1 MLQLSLEHDK
11 KMQEIS
17 NKLMWRMIQ
26 KAQENGYKGTML
38 PKVLDVGDES
48 AKQRITKYIEN
59 SGASMVVVASRGAG
73 ALGRAFVGSF
83 SDYLVHQVDVPVLVA
98 KTNGLK
104 LKASKGTNEKMA

>member
-1 MLQLSLEHDK
+1 MRVPNNASLSTLKILVLRWSSWRAEVRHTH
-11 KMQEIS
+11 QPYAT
-17 NKLMWRMIQ
+17 NVHCHRQRLMI
-26 KAQENGYKGTML
+26 ETHFGL
-38 PKVLDVGDES
+38 P
-48 AKQRITKYIEN
+48 
-59 SGASMVVVASRGAG
+59 GAG